1 MNSILKGLIYRIRA
15 SHNKDD
21 RPCVSSSAVSVLIRL
36 VLGLI
41 FAIGGLF
48 SYYGNTTV
56 NPVTGESQRVQ
67 LTPRQEVV
75 LGLQSRQQMAAR
87 HGGLFPDE
95 TLQAYIDSVGQRV
108 VQQSEAS
115 KAPYPFEFHLL
126 RDSQTVNA
134 FALPGGQIFITAA
147 LLGRMT
153 SEAQLAAVFGHEVGH
168 VVGRHGAEHLAK
180 QQLSNSLI
188 NAIGVAASG
197 GQDGGQGAAAIAQ
210 AVNQIVDLR
219 YGRQD
224 ESESD
229 RFGLKYM
236 TEAGYDPRGILE
248 LMQIL
253 SQSSGGRKPEF
264 LSSHPDPG
272 NRLQSL
278 KAAIQ
283 KTYPQG
289 VPQNLEDGRD
299 RFAQT
304 VRRR

>member
-1 MNSILKGLIYRIRA
+1 M
-15 SHNKDD
+15 
-21 RPCVSSSAVSVLIRL
+21 VSVLIRL
-36 VLGLI
+36 ILGLV
-41 FAIGGLF
+41 FAVGSLF
-48 SYYGNTTV
+48 SYFGATNV
-56 NPVTGESQRVQ
+56 NPVTGENQRVQ
-67 LTPRQEVV
+67 LSPRQEIA

-87 HGGLFPDE
+87 HGGLFPE
-95 TLQAYIDSVGQRV
+95 QSLQDYIDAVGERV
-108 VQQSEAS
+108 VQRSEAA

-147 LLGRMT
+147 LLGRMN
-153 SEAQLAAVFGHEVGH
+153 SEAQLAAVLGHEVGH

-180 QQLSNSLI
+180 QQLGVSLV

-197 GQDGGQGAAAIAQ
+197 GEDGGQGAAAIAQ
-210 AVNQIVDLR
+210 AANQLVNLR

-224 ESESD
+224 EAESD
-229 RFGLKYM
+229 RLGLKFM
-236 TEAGYDPRGILE
+236 LQAGYDPRGILE

-253 SQSSGGRKPEF
+253 AQSSGGRKPEF

-272 NRLQSL
+272 NRLQTL

-283 KTYPQG
+283 KSFPQG
-289 VPQNLEDGRD
+289 IPPNLEDGRD
-299 RFAQT
+299 RFAQV